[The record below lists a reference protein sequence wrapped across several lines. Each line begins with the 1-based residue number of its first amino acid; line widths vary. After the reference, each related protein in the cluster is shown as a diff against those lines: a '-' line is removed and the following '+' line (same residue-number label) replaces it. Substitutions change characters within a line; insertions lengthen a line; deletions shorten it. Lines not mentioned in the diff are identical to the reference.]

1 MDLHELWKTALAD
14 IELGVSRPN
23 FITWF
28 KDTRITSLDGGKMVV
43 SVPNGFAKEWLQ
55 NKYNKFV
62 VKAVRNLTPD
72 IREVEYIIG
81 EPVAQSVRHE
91 NSTKLLPK
99 KSFDVFPSQYLDQLD
114 LKDVSTNP
122 NTNLN
127 PRYTFSNFIVGSF
140 NEFAHAA
147 AQSVVKK
154 PGGAYNPLF
163 VYGGVG
169 LGKTHL
175 IQAIGNALIT
185 ERPFAKVRYVSSEKY
200 MAEIVDALKTQEIQ
214 QLKEKYRNFDLL
226 IVDDIQF
233 IAKTEKIQEE
243 FFHTFNALYER
254 NKQIIISSDRPPAA
268 IPTLEARL
276 RSRFEGGMMAD
287 LGEPDFETRL
297 IILKKKTE
305 EKQAYISDEVLTL
318 IAQTIKNNIRELEG
332 VLNKIILMAK
342 MTNTPITPEE
352 TKKILNQLIYAPKK
366 FATPKK
372 VIKVVSSFY
381 EISEKDLINN
391 SRRKEM
397 VRPRQITMYL
407 LRDDLKCSFPF
418 IGERL
423 GKKDHTTAI
432 HAYKKIKNELKIN
445 QDLEEELKLI
455 RERIFTS

>member
-14 IELGVSRPN
+14 IELSVSRPN

-28 KDTRITSLDGGKMVV
+28 KDTRIASFDGGKMVV

-62 VKAVRNLTPD
+62 VKAVRSLAPE
-72 IREVEYIIG
+72 IREIEYAIG
-81 EPVAQSVRHE
+81 DVAPQSAAHDR
-91 NSTKLLPK
+91 SI
-99 KSFDVFPSQYLDQLD
+99 KSAPRRTFEAFPQYLDQLD
-114 LKDVSTNP
+114 LKEALVNP
-122 NTNLN
+122 TTNLN
-127 PRYTFSNFIVGSF
+127 PRYTFQNFVVGSF

-147 AQSVVKK
+147 AQSIVKK
-154 PGGAYNPLF
+154 PGGVYNPLF
-163 VYGGVG
+163 IYGGVG

-175 IQAIGNALIT
+175 IQAIGNALIG
-185 ERPFAKVRYVSSEKY
+185 EQPSAKVRYVSSEKY
-200 MAEIVDALKTQEIQ
+200 MGEIVDALKTQEMQ
-214 QLKEKYRNFDLL
+214 QLKERYRNFDLL

-233 IAKTEKIQEE
+233 IGKTEKMQEE

-254 NKQIIISSDRPPAA
+254 NKQIVISSDRPPAA

-297 IILKKKTE
+297 IILKKKLE
-305 EKQAYISDEVLTL
+305 EKQVHIDDEVLFL
-318 IAQTIKNNIRELEG
+318 IAQNIKNNIRELEG
-332 VLNKIILMAK
+332 VLNKIVLMSK
-342 MTNTPITPEE
+342 MANTPVTVDE

-372 VIKVVSSFY
+372 VIKTISDFY
-381 EISEKDLINN
+381 EISEKDLVN
-391 SRRKEM
+391 SSRKKEM
-397 VRPRQITMYL
+397 VRPRQITMYV

-418 IGERL
+418 IGEKL

-432 HAYKKIKNELKIN
+432 HAYKKIKNELKVN

>member
-14 IELGVSRPN
+14 IELSVSRPN

-28 KDTRITSLDGGKMVV
+28 NGTHITSFDGGKMIV

-62 VKAVRNLTPD
+62 VKAVRALAPD
-72 IREVEYIIG
+72 MREIEYVIG
-81 EPVAQSVRHE
+81 VGSPQPKIHE
-91 NSTKLLPK
+91 LSTKQAPPRTTEP
-99 KSFDVFPSQYLDQLD
+99 FPQYLDQLD
-114 LKDVSTNP
+114 LKEVSVNP
-122 NTNLN
+122 ETNLN
-127 PRYTFSNFIVGSF
+127 PKYTFKNFVVGSF

-154 PGGAYNPLF
+154 PGSAYNPLF
-163 VYGGVG
+163 IWGGVG

-175 IQAIGNALIT
+175 IQAIGNTLIEEQPST
-185 ERPFAKVRYVSSEKY
+185 KVRYISSEKY
-200 MAEIVDALKTQEIQ
+200 MAEIVDALRNQEIQ
-214 QLKEKYRNFDLL
+214 QLKEKYRSFDLL

-233 IAKTEKIQEE
+233 LGKTEKIQEE
-243 FFHTFNALYER
+243 FFHTFNALFER
-254 NKQIIISSDRPPAA
+254 NKQIVISSDRPPAA

-287 LGEPDFETRL
+287 IGEPDFETRL
-297 IILKKKTE
+297 TILKKKTE
-305 EKQAYISDEVLTL
+305 EKHTVLDEEIVSL

-332 VLNKIILMAK
+332 VLNKIILMSK
-342 MTNTPITPEE
+342 MTNMPITIDE

-372 VIKVVSSFY
+372 VIKTIADFY
-381 EISEKDLINN
+381 ELTEKDLMNN
-391 SRRKEM
+391 SRKKAM
-397 VRPRQITMYL
+397 VRPRQIAMYV

-418 IGERL
+418 IGEKL

-455 RERIFTS
+455 RERIFIV

>member
-14 IELGVSRPN
+14 IELGVSRPS

-28 KDTRITSLDGGKMVV
+28 KDTHIASYNGGKIVV

-55 NKYNKFV
+55 NKYNKSI

-72 IREVEYIIG
+72 VREIEYMVG
-81 EPVAQSVRHE
+81 EPPAQTGTHE
-91 NSTKLLPK
+91 RLTKPPQTK
-99 KSFDVFPSQYLDQLD
+99 TPNMFPQYLDQLD
-114 LKDVSTNP
+114 LKDVVVNP
-122 NTNLN
+122 TTNLN
-127 PRYTFSNFIVGSF
+127 PKYTFQNFIVGSF

-154 PGGAYNPLF
+154 PGGIYNPLF
-163 VYGGVG
+163 IYGGVG

-175 IQAIGNALIT
+175 IQAIGNALVA
-185 ERPFAKVRYVSSEKY
+185 EQPSAKVRYVSAEKY
-200 MAEIVDALKTQEIQ
+200 MIEIVDALRTQEIQ

-233 IAKTEKIQEE
+233 IGKTEKMQEE
-243 FFHTFNALYER
+243 FFHTFNELYEK
-254 NKQIIISSDRPPAA
+254 NKQIVISSDRPPAA

-287 LGEPDFETRL
+287 IGEPDFETRL
-297 IILKKKTE
+297 TILKKKQE
-305 EKQAYISDEVLTL
+305 EKQVVINDDVLTV

-332 VLNKIILMAK
+332 VLNKIVLMSK
-342 MTNTPITPEE
+342 MTNTPITTEE
-352 TKKILNQLIYAPKK
+352 TKKILNQLVYAPKK

-372 VIKVVSSFY
+372 VIKTIADFY
-381 EISEKDLINN
+381 EISEKDLTNN
-391 SRRKEM
+391 SRKKEM
-397 VRPRQITMYL
+397 VRPRQITMYV

-432 HAYKKIKNELKIN
+432 HAYKKIKNELQIN

-455 RERIFTS
+455 RERIFAL